1 MLARGLDRVT
11 PAVSLTEQVYAQIK
25 RAILNLDVKPGE
37 PLVEAELAGK
47 LGTSKT
53 PVREALRRLETEGL
67 VVSTPY
73 KGALAAPLIPR
84 DMQEIFEARGS
95 LEGMIARMAAG
106 ILTDEQIR
114 SLGELLELSEQS
126 LAEGKLTESRL
137 LGAEFHQRLVNLV
150 GHRRIGVLLS
160 NLSDQIERFQRMV
173 ERIPGRVARSMQEHR
188 RIYEAVAARDADLAQ
203 LTVIRH
209 FESFLEDFMT
219 EHRDEFSA

>member
-1 MLARGLDRVT
+1 
-11 PAVSLTEQVYAQIK
+11 
-25 RAILNLDVKPGE
+25 
-37 PLVEAELAGK
+37 
-47 LGTSKT
+47 
-53 PVREALRRLETEGL
+53 
-67 VVSTPY
+67 
-73 KGALAAPLIPR
+73 
-84 DMQEIFEARGS
+84 
-95 LEGMIARMAAG
+95 MIARMAAG

-209 FESFLEDFMT
+209 FESFLKDFMT